1 MTNRIAFIMGLII
14 VALILLDINL
24 NEGVY
29 MIFLI
34 KKFWV
39 LIEYMAFW
47 R

>member
-39 LIEYMAFW
+39 LIEYMAFG